1 MILIRQG
8 LNYYIAIFKKNKK
21 NFIKIQQFKYIV
33 EILAEKHEESSPQ
46 DSVTLYIQENSVPI
60 RILLK
65 ILYSWKAVWR
75 SKR

>member
-8 LNYYIAIFKKNKK
+8 LNYYIAILKKNKK

-33 EILAEKHEESSPQ
+33 EILGEKHEESSPQ